1 MSDYRKPPLYLKR
14 SRDLPIRYASTT
26 KGICVIAQRIRRN
39 TIASPQILS
48 MHARVPVRPGQESAF
63 WYTDIYMRSIPEN
76 VKILAFVGLSG
87 AGKSSA
93 VDYLTA
99 KGIPKV
105 YFGGVVL
112 GAMDEAGLEHTAE
125 NERIFRENLRAREGK
140 DFVVNRII
148 TQIDGLVD
156 SGQHRSVADGLYT
169 WTEYKILKH
178 EYGPNLHVV
187 AVVAPKLLRH
197 RRLSQR
203 PIRPLTQAEA
213 NERDWAEIENLE
225 KGGPIAIA
233 DHFLHNTHD
242 LESLHAQID
251 AVIKELDF

>member
-1 MSDYRKPPLYLKR
+1 MS
-14 SRDLPIRYASTT
+14 
-26 KGICVIAQRIRRN
+26 
-39 TIASPQILS
+39 
-48 MHARVPVRPGQESAF
+48 
-63 WYTDIYMRSIPEN
+63 SIPKN

-156 SGQHRSVADGLYT
+156 AGKHRIVADGLYT